1 MILIFGTSLDPGMAL
16 RQIAWL
22 NADTWAALEAN
33 PTPAP
38 CSVICGNVDWGV
50 SSPPNTAELPAR
62 GLRLI
67 APQRPGLT
75 PAVECEDGNVIK
87 FESSK

>member
-1 MILIFGTSLDPGMAL
+1 MAL

-33 PTPAP
+33 LSPTP
-38 CSVICGNVDWGV
+38 CSVVCGNVDWGV
-50 SSPPNTAELPAR
+50 SSPPNNVELPSR
-62 GLRLI
+62 GLRFI

-75 PAVECEDGNVIK
+75 PAVECEDGNVFK
-87 FESSK
+87 FESST